1 MDCSGKGTV
10 SVSGHSGAQW
20 LNGSM
25 AESDC
30 RRWPF
35 LNMRSSAILR
45 SRSTS
50 SSTVEVFDR
59 HRPSCQAS
67 LDERTRK
74 DARTERI
81 LVRIEMYFLFNWP
94 SKHKQWPMNNKYNI
108 TLQTNVIII
117 KTFHTIID
125 IIFVYSFILQRYMLT
140 TTMLKFILIC

>member
-1 MDCSGKGTV
+1 MLIS
-10 SVSGHSGAQW
+10 
-20 LNGSM
+20 
-25 AESDC
+25 ESDC

-35 LNMRSSAILR
+35 LNMRSSAILRSR

-81 LVRIEMYFLFNWP
+81 LVRIEMYFLF
-94 SKHKQWPMNNKYNI
+94 S
-108 TLQTNVIII
+108 
-117 KTFHTIID
+117 
-125 IIFVYSFILQRYMLT
+125 
-140 TTMLKFILIC
+140 